1 VPGPKLQHNL
11 LLTHCTG
18 VKINGSRL
26 DTSPFGSGIS
36 LDHCNEVTIE
46 NCEIARNTCHG
57 ILLAECKK
65 VLVKDNLIEANDKSG
80 VMMEFLF
87 RGNENV
93 TIKNNL
99 IHFNTRYAI
108 ESYATKNSKLEANI
122 YDGNGKEPGQE
133 KISNEKFIIME

>member
-1 VPGPKLQHNL
+1 
-11 LLTHCTG
+11 
-18 VKINGSRL
+18 L

-36 LDHCNEVTIE
+36 LDHCNEVSIE
-46 NCEIARNTCHG
+46 NCEIARNACHG

-65 VLVKDNLIEANDKSG
+65 VLVKDNLIEANDRSG

-99 IHFNTRYAI
+99 IHFNAG
-108 ESYATKNSKLEANI
+108 LCH
-122 YDGNGKEPGQE
+122 
-133 KISNEKFIIME
+133 